1 MSSYITRYC
10 LHHGEWD
17 MDVDNPGDCEQ
28 CIQEGIDPLS
38 KARRRI
44 AALESALTTISKG
57 RDSFGNKIPLE
68 HLRRIATDAITGA
81 AMEAPSTLETEV
93 RHEIGGAGSPCPC
106 KGHPFNCVNHPHD
119 CGCQAKI
126 KGDAT

>member
-1 MSSYITRYC
+1 MTNEQRELVERLRNSSNSMRHDAADLIKQLAER
-10 LHHGEWD
+10 
-17 MDVDNPGDCEQ
+17 CERL
-28 CIQEGIDPLS
+28 E
-38 KARRRI
+38 
-44 AALESALTTISKG
+44 AALTKISGG
-57 RDSFGNKIPLE
+57 RDNFGTKIPLE
-68 HLRRIATDAITGA
+68 HLRWIATDAITGA

-126 KGDAT
+126 GANDK